1 MSISIINGR
10 LIDPAHNIDDV
21 LDLYVDDGQVVA
33 IGDAPAEFVA
43 DEVIDATGQVV
54 CPGLIDFAASLRE
67 PGFEHKGTLDSET
80 AAAVRGGITTMLCTP
95 DTNPVIDNT
104 AVVELIHRTA
114 AKLGRA
120 RILTTGAL
128 TRGLKGEQ
136 LSEMAALQEA
146 GCVAVSNAQYPLAS
160 TLVERRALE
169 YATTFDL
176 TVFLRSEDRHLRAGG
191 CVHEGAVSARLGLP
205 CIPSAAESV
214 AVARDLALAEH
225 TQAKIHF
232 RNLSTQTAVRM
243 ISEAQQAG
251 LAVTADV
258 AAHQLHLTEMDV
270 DDFNAECHVSPPF
283 RTLADRDALR
293 RAVADGTIT
302 AISSD
307 HQPHEPDAKQ
317 RPFPETEPG
326 ISGLE
331 TLLALTL
338 RLVDEK
344 VMDLPTAL
352 ARVTSG
358 PADILGLPYG
368 RLGIGS
374 SGDVCVFDPEQN
386 WSLNPNKM
394 LSEGHN
400 TPFADWDFNGRIT
413 HTLYEGRVVYRAT
426 DEKA

>member
-1 MSISIINGR
+1 MSISIVNGR
-10 LIDPAHNIDDV
+10 LIDPAHKIDDT
-21 LDLYVDDGQVVA
+21 LDLHIDAGHVVA
-33 IGDAPAEFVA
+33 VGDAPAEFVA
-43 DEVIDATGQVV
+43 DEIIDARDQIV
-54 CPGLIDFAASLRE
+54 CPGLVDFAVSLRE
-67 PGFEHKGTLDSET
+67 PGYEHKGTLASET
-80 AAAVRGGITTMLCTP
+80 AAAVRGGITTLMCTP
-95 DTNPVIDNT
+95 DTNPVIDNA
-104 AVVELIHRTA
+104 AVVELINRSA
-114 AKLGRA
+114 AKLARA
-120 RILTTGAL
+120 RVLITGAL
-128 TRGLKGEQ
+128 TRNLDGKQ
-136 LSEMAALQEA
+136 LSEMAALQQA
-146 GCVAVSNAQYPLAS
+146 GCVALSNAQRPLAS

-169 YATTFDL
+169 YAATFGL

-191 CVHEGAVSARLGLP
+191 CVHEGMVSARLGLP

-243 ISEAQQAG
+243 ISEAQRAG
-251 LAVTADV
+251 LSVTTDV

-270 DDFNAECHVSPPF
+270 DDFDPSCHVSPPF

-293 RAVADGTIT
+293 RAVANGTIA

-331 TLLALTL
+331 TLLALVL
-338 RLVDEK
+338 RLVDER

-352 ARVTSG
+352 ARVTCG

-368 RLGIGS
+368 RLDIGAS
-374 SGDVCVFDPEQN
+374 ADVCVFDPAAH
-386 WSLNPNKM
+386 WTLA
-394 LSEGHN
+394 SERMVSGGHN
-400 TPFADWDFNGRIT
+400 TPFSGWDFNGHIT
-413 HTLYEGRVVYRAT
+413 HTLYEGRVVYRAS
-426 DEKA
+426 DAQP